1 LSATGIDRDY
11 DTASGNNNE
20 NKINP
25 GPYEPRLNAEDSDG
39 KGLTD
44 TVKSYSQSQ
53 GARWQF

>member
-44 TVKSYSQSQ
+44 TVRSYSQSQ
-53 GARWQF
+53 EARWRF